1 MKIKAAIIGTG
12 NIGTDLLI
20 KSTRSDIIE
29 PVVFVGRRESSDG
42 IQKAKSLGIKTS
54 VEGIDF
60 FLNNPNYCDLVFDCI
75 EDHVCFDIIRKRSII
90 GIQCLIDTYESS
102 DRDSI
107 IQTLKHYQFILEN
120 YKVFS
125 SQKIKTIDLT
135 PAKIGELC
143 VPLINDDLIIT
154 NDNVNMITCG
164 GQASIPL
171 LHLVSK
177 HCDSLEYIEI
187 VSQISSKSAGMAT
200 RINIDE
206 YINTTE
212 KAIVKFTKTKKCK
225 VILNLNPAEPCVDMQ
240 TTMFLKYKNIDMTNL
255 LEEFDKKIKSIKSYV
270 PHYELTSLPCLN
282 DDILIISIKIKGNGD
297 YLPPYAGNLDIINC
311 AALKITEKLQ

>member
-1 MKIKAAIIGTG
+1 MKLKAAIIGTG

-60 FLNNPNYCDLVFDCI
+60 FLNNLNYCDLVFDCTDAYSAI
-75 EDHVCFDIIRKRSII
+75 
-90 GIQCLIDTYESS
+90 
-102 DRDSI
+102 
-107 IQTLKHYQFILEN
+107 EN

-125 SQKIKTIDLT
+125 SQNIKTIDLT

-154 NDNVNMITCG
+154 NNNVNMITCG

-177 HCDSLEYIEI
+177 HCDSLEYVEI

-212 KAIVKFTKTKKCK
+212 KAIIKFTKTKKCK

-270 PHYELTSLPCLN
+270 PHYELTSLPSLN
-282 DDILIISIKIKGNGD
+282 DDILIISIKIKGSGD

>member
-29 PVVFVGRRESSDG
+29 PVVFVVRRESSDG

-60 FLNNPNYCDLVFDCI
+60 FLNNPNYCDLVFDCTDAYSAI
-75 EDHVCFDIIRKRSII
+75 
-90 GIQCLIDTYESS
+90 
-102 DRDSI
+102 
-107 IQTLKHYQFILEN
+107 EN

-297 YLPPYAGNLDIINC
+297 YLPSYAGNLDIINC